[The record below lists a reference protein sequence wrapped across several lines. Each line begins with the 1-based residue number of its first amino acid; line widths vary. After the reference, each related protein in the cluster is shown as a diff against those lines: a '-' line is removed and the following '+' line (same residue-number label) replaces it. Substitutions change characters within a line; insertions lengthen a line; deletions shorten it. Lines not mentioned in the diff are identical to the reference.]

1 MQIDEVN
8 RLDIKLLKRFPRELL
23 KKYRLLPVREE
34 KGYIIF
40 ISDTRPPLPVLD
52 ELEVYSDS
60 RLKVQHSAG
69 PTFEKLVNEYLEAP
83 LETVEG
89 MLTELKEDVLKEYS
103 NIELDFQT
111 ENLEEL
117 AREAPIINL
126 VNAIITTALKMGASD
141 IHLEPFED
149 DLKIRYR
156 IDGLLYEKPAPPRKL
171 FPAIATRI
179 KIMARLNIAERR
191 LPQEGRIRIKVLGRE
206 LDIRVSFIP
215 SLYGESIVL
224 RLLDRAAYLLEVNN
238 LGFREEMLKE
248 YLEMVGYPHG
258 IILVTG
264 PTGSGKTT
272 TLYATLE
279 YLNRPEKKIITIE
292 DPVEYQL
299 EGINQLQVKPEIG
312 FTFSRG
318 LRAMLRQDPDIIM
331 VGEIRDL
338 ETARIAIQA
347 ALTGH
352 LVFATLHTN
361 DAAGAIT
368 RLLDMGV
375 EDYLIAATVR
385 GVLAQRLVRVLCPS
399 CREAYL
405 PEKAEID
412 KQEMSLNE
420 GEEIFRPVGCKECN
434 GIGFKGR
441 TGIYE
446 LLPVIPPIEALISRG
461 SKALEIREEAK
472 KLGYNN
478 LFQDGWFKVKE
489 GITTL
494 DEVIRVTKI

>member
-1 MQIDEVN
+1 MQTEEFKS
-8 RLDIKLLKRFPRELL
+8 LDVRLLKKFPRELL
-23 KKYRLLPVREE
+23 KEYRLLPVREE
-34 KGYIIF
+34 EGYIKF
-40 ISDTRPPLPVLD
+40 ITDLLPPLPVID
-52 ELEVYSDS
+52 ELEVYSNS
-60 RLKVQHSAG
+60 RIRVQQLSG
-69 PTFEKLVNEYLEAP
+69 PVFDNLVSEYLEAP

-89 MLTELKEDVLKEYS
+89 MLTELQEDDLKDYS
-103 NIELDFQT
+103 GLELDFRT

-126 VNAIITTALKMGASD
+126 VNTIITSALKSGASD
-141 IHLEPFED
+141 IHLEPFENEV
-149 DLKIRYR
+149 KIRYR

-171 FPAIATRI
+171 FPAITTRI

-215 SLYGESIVL
+215 SLYGESVVL
-224 RLLDRAAYLLEVNN
+224 RLLDRAAYLLDLHN
-238 LGFREEMLKE
+238 LGFREKMLQE
-248 YLEMVGYPHG
+248 YLELVNYPHG

-279 YLNRPEKKIITIE
+279 YLNKPEKKILTIE

-318 LRAMLRQDPDIIM
+318 LRSILRQDPDIIM

-361 DAAGAIT
+361 DAAGTIT

-405 PEKAEID
+405 PDELEID
-412 KQEMSLNE
+412 KQGITLDE
-420 GEEIFRPVGCKECN
+420 GEVIFRPGGCDECN

-446 LLPVIPPIEALISRG
+446 LLPAIPQIEALISGG
-461 SKALEIREEAK
+461 SKALEIRKEAK
-472 KLGYNN
+472 KLGYMN
-478 LFQDGWFKVKE
+478 LFEDGWVKVRE
-489 GITTL
+489 GLTTL